1 MRCDAYRC
9 TPPGESP
16 HSGAIAQVFGG
27 IAVAQSPVMKRL
39 IVSSFIVALGSLG
52 LDAQATPDFSGTWTM
67 DLTRSEAA
75 AQGTPIGPVTVAI
88 RQTPDEVNVETTR
101 NGMTEA
107 VRYLPAAMKP
117 AAAGGQVG
125 TFRWDG
131 ARLVTYLVT
140 HINNQAVTVEES
152 RSLNGAGTRNG
163 RRHQSRRPTRVS
175 NRGHRRRP
183 VVQRPEHLDGQK
195 RLCEST
201 LSRRSVPSSLQ
212 ESFPGFQN
220 CAPETVSDDET
231 RRFTRGT
238 TIAGA
243 PD

>member
-1 MRCDAYRC
+1 
-9 TPPGESP
+9 
-16 HSGAIAQVFGG
+16 
-27 IAVAQSPVMKRL
+27 MKRL

-107 VRYLPAAMKP
+107 VRYLPATMKP

-152 RSLNGAGTRNG
+152 RSLNGAGPEMAVDI
-163 RRHQSRRPTRVS
+163 SL
-175 NRGHRRRP
+175 
-183 VVQRPEHLDGQK
+183 VVQHGYQ
-195 RLCEST
+195 T
-201 LSRRSVPSSLQ
+201 GGTGVVRSS
-212 ESFPGFQN
+212 N
-220 CAPETVSDDET
+220 APNTSMGKNVFVKA
-231 RRFTRGT
+231 R
-238 TIAGA
+238 
-243 PD
+243 